1 MSDFNDHEFAEALED
16 LKNRLSAIDPGLP

>member
-16 LKNRLSAIDPGLP
+16 LKNRLSAIGPELP